1 MVQYERRERAR
12 TEGEKMRDEIKK
24 LGKKELRELLATER
38 AKNRELTEEIEDL
51 RSRVEQAEKE
61 EKVINDAGTLAEA
74 SLMLSGI
81 FSAADDAAGKYVE
94 NVKRLNNRQEAICAA
109 RDESSRK
116 QAEVTV
122 TDARRRAEEMLNEA
136 VDRSKKMLSD
146 AAKKSEELLSAAKRR
161 ADDYYA
167 DTKAKTDA
175 YVKAQTEFREAISRS
190 DDVLS

>member
-1 MVQYERRERAR
+1 
-12 TEGEKMRDEIKK
+12 MRDEIKK
-24 LGKKELRELLATER
+24 MSKKELREHLAAEQ

-51 RSRVEQAEKE
+51 RYRADKAEKE
-61 EKVINDAGTLAEA
+61 EIMINDAGTLAEA